1 MVSFR
6 PAPTLLDIGLPGL
19 TGLEVARRIRQIPAL
34 KNIVLTAIT
43 GYGQEKDRQRSREAG
58 FDHHLTKPAD
68 FGELEKILETV
79 SQIRER

>member
-1 MVSFR
+1 M
-6 PAPTLLDIGLPGL
+6 LLDIGLPGL

-34 KNIVLTAIT
+34 KNIVLAAIS

-68 FGELEKILETV
+68 FGELEKILESV